1 MPIGRISLSLFVTFM
16 SLAVQ
21 SHGADGPW
29 RLTEAL
35 GLPEGF
41 SISGTQRTRAET
53 LSNNVRLG
61 SSKNDEVVTFQ
72 TLLNTSYQKDSFGFQ
87 VEFIDARQAL
97 ADYDSLTGADAV
109 NTLDILQAN
118 ISYRFGTSNNSR
130 VKVGRLTADYGSRR
144 LVSRHRFGNSINAF
158 DGIEYQRRGKSGY
171 ELRLLASQPV
181 RRLPSNR
188 IEARTNDRESDK
200 SSSAQQ
206 FYAAFLTLPDVMER
220 TSLDLFALAMRESDS
235 AKVNTR
241 NRDHET
247 LGFRLLR
254 APAVEQYNFELESVY
269 QNGSRRASTSP
280 FDRIDLD
287 HEAYYQ
293 YAMLG
298 YSLPGLSRTRVMLEY
313 SYASGDK
320 NPFDTNSE
328 SYDSLFGVTTFE
340 FGPTG
345 LYGVLDRHNIST
357 PGVRVVTYPKTG
369 VELMLSYRHF
379 WLAEA
384 RDSLGRTGRQDASG
398 RTDNYVGQHLEARV
412 RWDVMPGNLRIE
424 SGGAW
429 LHTENLA
436 DENTLY
442 AYAAATFRF

>member
-1 MPIGRISLSLFVTFM
+1 MPIGRIPLTLFVTFLGIAA
-16 SLAVQ
+16 S
-21 SHGADGPW
+21 SHGADAPW
-29 RLTEAL
+29 RLTDSL

-41 SISGTQRTRAET
+41 SIGGTQRTRAET
-53 LSNNVRLG
+53 LGNNIRLG
-61 SSKNDEVVTFQ
+61 SSKNDEVLTFQ
-72 TLLNTSYQKDSFGFQ
+72 TLLNARYQKDALGFQ
-87 VEFIDARQAL
+87 VELIDARQTL
-97 ADYDSLTGADAV
+97 ADYDSLTGSDAV

-118 ISYRFGTSNNSR
+118 VSYRFGQSNNSS
-130 VKVGRLTADYGSRR
+130 VKLGRLTADYGSRR

-158 DGIEYQRRGKSGY
+158 DGIELQRRGASGY

-181 RRLPSNR
+181 RRLPTSRAKAIDN
-188 IEARTNDRESDK
+188 ERESDR
-200 SSSAQQ
+200 SSSAQR
-206 FYAAFLTLPDVMER
+206 FYAAYLTLPEVMEDV
-220 TSLDLFALAMRESDS
+220 SVDLFALAMRESDTS
-235 AKVNTR
+235 EVNTR

-247 LGFRLLR
+247 VGFRLLR
-254 APAVEQYNFELESVY
+254 APAAERYNFEVESVY
-269 QNGSRRASTSP
+269 QNGTRRASTSI
-280 FDRIDLD
+280 FDRLDLD

-320 NPFDTNSE
+320 SPFDGSSE

-345 LYGVLDRHNIST
+345 LYGVFDRHNISS
-357 PGVRVVTYPKTG
+357 PGVRALTYPRTG
-369 VELMLSYRHF
+369 VEVMISYRHF

-412 RWDVMPGNLRIE
+412 RWDVMPGNLRLE
-424 SGGAW
+424 SGGVW
-429 LHTENLA
+429 LRTEHLA

-442 AYAAATFRF
+442 AYAAATFTF